1 VNPQE
6 WLAFAVDIA
15 AALAFFAMAFRL
27 RSRSLLCVG
36 LAFAAA
42 CAVMAEGLL
51 HQAPGSIAVG
61 YAIGVA
67 ASVAGFFAL
76 TLKFPP
82 GPRR

>member
-1 VNPQE
+1 VDLQE

-15 AALAFFAMAFRL
+15 AALAFFAMAFRR

-42 CAVMAEGLL
+42 CAVMAEGFRN
-51 HQAPGSIAVG
+51 QAPGSIALG